1 MRYFSWNHTHL
12 IFSSLIII
20 FGNLL
25 VAFFHTQI
33 TIVLNRQDHIISYSL
48 LRYVDNSIISFHHHK
63 IVQIWLTT
71 MLKSL
76 WFDLINFLVSL
87 IFSGFFGY
95 FCFCFWHFW
104 ATSHSFRSCPWLNW
118 HNWHNWKWNIK
129 LYLYDI
135 FRSIIKYCWGCKVEE
150 ILKVSLDSTHH
161 LHLQWKFTLWTG
173 KLAWSVKA
181 KHCWA
186 LSINY

>member
-76 WFDLINFLVSL
+76 WFDLINFLVSWFFLVSLVIFVSVFGTFEQLVTPSDLVRDL
-87 IFSGFFGY
+87 IDTTDTTENEIYSY
-95 FCFCFWHFW
+95 
-104 ATSHSFRSCPWLNW
+104 
-118 HNWHNWKWNIK
+118 I
-129 LYLYDI
+129 LYDI
-135 FRSIIKYCWGCKVEE
+135 FKSIIKYCWVCNLWEKFVFKQNQNLNLLQE
-150 ILKVSLDSTHH
+150 IQLFEKKTSR
-161 LHLQWKFTLWTG
+161 
-173 KLAWSVKA
+173 
-181 KHCWA
+181 
-186 LSINY
+186 

>member
-1 MRYFSWNHTHL
+1 MQEEPKGPTHKISQIWHFWLSRLYLKIMKKNERYFSWNHTYL

-76 WFDLINFLVSL
+76 WFDLINFLVSW
-87 IFSGFFGY
+87 FF
-95 FCFCFWHFW
+95 FWFLWLFLFCFWHFW
-104 ATSHSFRSCPWLNW
+104 ATSHSSNLVRDLIDTTDTTEN
-118 HNWHNWKWNIK
+118 
-129 LYLYDI
+129 
-135 FRSIIKYCWGCKVEE
+135 E
-150 ILKVSLDSTHH
+150 I
-161 LHLQWKFTLWTG
+161 
-173 KLAWSVKA
+173 
-181 KHCWA
+181 
-186 LSINY
+186 

>member
-1 MRYFSWNHTHL
+1 MSVCFDFCSTNVVRFISRNPYFYQFRCHHPVITQLRNHTYL

-76 WFDLINFLVSL
+76 WFDLINFLVSWL
-87 IFSGFFGY
+87 FF
-95 FCFCFWHFW
+95 
-104 ATSHSFRSCPWLNW
+104 L
-118 HNWHNWKWNIK
+118 
-129 LYLYDI
+129 
-135 FRSIIKYCWGCKVEE
+135 
-150 ILKVSLDSTHH
+150 VSLVIFV
-161 LHLQWKFTLWTG
+161 LF
-173 KLAWSVKA
+173 LAL
-181 KHCWA
+181 
-186 LSINY
+186 LSN

>member
-1 MRYFSWNHTHL
+1 MTLLVVQTVLKIMKKNERYFSWNHTYL

-76 WFDLINFLVSL
+76 WFDLINFLVSWF
-87 IFSGFFGY
+87 FSGFFGY
-95 FCFCFWHFW
+95 FCFVFGTFEQLV
-104 ATSHSFRSCPWLNW
+104 TPP
-118 HNWHNWKWNIK
+118 
-129 LYLYDI
+129 
-135 FRSIIKYCWGCKVEE
+135 
-150 ILKVSLDSTHH
+150 IL
-161 LHLQWKFTLWTG
+161 
-173 KLAWSVKA
+173 SVT
-181 KHCWA
+181 
-186 LSINY
+186 

>member
-129 LYLYDI
+129 LYLYDS
-135 FRSIIKYCWGCKVEE
+135 FRSIIKYCWVCNLWEKFVFKQNQNLNLLQE
-150 ILKVSLDSTHH
+150 IQLFEKKTSRSKKKH
-161 LHLQWKFTLWTG
+161 LR
-173 KLAWSVKA
+173 
-181 KHCWA
+181 
-186 LSINY
+186 

>member
-1 MRYFSWNHTHL
+1 MSVCFDFRSTNVVQLSSRNLYFYQFRCHHPVITQLRNHTYL

-76 WFDLINFLVSL
+76 WFDLINFLVSWL
-87 IFSGFFGY
+87 FF
-95 FCFCFWHFW
+95 
-104 ATSHSFRSCPWLNW
+104 L
-118 HNWHNWKWNIK
+118 
-129 LYLYDI
+129 
-135 FRSIIKYCWGCKVEE
+135 
-150 ILKVSLDSTHH
+150 VSLVIFV
-161 LHLQWKFTLWTG
+161 LF
-173 KLAWSVKA
+173 LAL
-181 KHCWA
+181 
-186 LSINY
+186 LSN

>member
-1 MRYFSWNHTHL
+1 MSVCFDFRSTNVVQLSSRNPYFYQFRCHHPVITQLRNHTYL

-76 WFDLINFLVSL
+76 WFDLINFLVSWL
-87 IFSGFFGY
+87 FF
-95 FCFCFWHFW
+95 
-104 ATSHSFRSCPWLNW
+104 L
-118 HNWHNWKWNIK
+118 
-129 LYLYDI
+129 
-135 FRSIIKYCWGCKVEE
+135 
-150 ILKVSLDSTHH
+150 VSLVIFV
-161 LHLQWKFTLWTG
+161 LF
-173 KLAWSVKA
+173 LAL
-181 KHCWA
+181 
-186 LSINY
+186 LSN

>member
-1 MRYFSWNHTHL
+1 MSVCFDFRSTNVVQLSSRTPYFYQFRCHHPVITQLRNHTYL

-76 WFDLINFLVSL
+76 WFDLINFLVSWL
-87 IFSGFFGY
+87 FFLVSLVIFVLFFGT
-95 FCFCFWHFW
+95 FEQLV
-104 ATSHSFRSCPWLNW
+104 TPP
-118 HNWHNWKWNIK
+118 
-129 LYLYDI
+129 
-135 FRSIIKYCWGCKVEE
+135 
-150 ILKVSLDSTHH
+150 IL
-161 LHLQWKFTLWTG
+161 
-173 KLAWSVKA
+173 SVT
-181 KHCWA
+181 
-186 LSINY
+186 